1 MTTIKRI
8 ATALPLLLL
17 AGAAI
22 ALAACS
28 GDDDGGGAG
37 DRSLVIAVQPGAT
50 QEELVDQ
57 AGEIEAFLEE
67 RIDADV
73 EIRFPTSYGGV
84 IESLRFGHADAAFM
98 GAWPAALAAEKAG
111 ADVVLAEI
119 REVII
124 GDDKTEEPYYFSYW
138 VVPTDSPYQSL
149 EELEGKAAAFPSQLS
164 TSGYVA
170 PMARL
175 KELGLVTPEEGE
187 SVDPSEFFGD
197 VFFAGGYSQAWEA
210 LKAGQVDVSVIAG
223 DVPEDLYREVLA
235 NTRVIEEQ
243 GPVPSH
249 SVVFSDSLEEPLRT
263 QLKEA
268 LMELGDEQHR
278 ELMRKFVSG
287 IFVRFEETTT
297 EEHLGSLSRF
307 LDDTGLTYT
316 ESIR

>member
-1 MTTIKRI
+1 MTSRTLRAIVS
-8 ATALPLLLL
+8 PLILLF
-17 AGAAI
+17 AA
-22 ALAACS
+22 ALAAC
-28 GDDDGGGAG
+28 GDDDNG
-37 DRSLVIAVQPGAT
+37 RQTLVIAIQPSAT
-50 QEELVDQ
+50 QEELSDQ
-57 AGEIEAFLEE
+57 AGELEAFLEE

-98 GAWPAALAAEKAG
+98 GAWPAALAVEKAS

-124 GDDKTEEPYYFSYW
+124 GDEATEEPFYYSYW
-138 VVPTDSPYQSL
+138 VVPQDSPYRSL
-149 EELEGKAAAFPSQLS
+149 DELQGKAAAFPNQLS

-175 KELGLVTPEEGE
+175 KELGLVTPDVGDAVNAE
-187 SVDPSEFFGD
+187 DFFSE

-223 DVPEDLYREVLA
+223 DVPEELYREVLD

-249 SVVFSDSLEEPLRT
+249 SVIFSDSLEDPLRT
-263 QLKEA
+263 DLKEA
-268 LMELGDEQHR
+268 LLQLGDAAHR
-278 ELMRKFVSG
+278 DLMRQFVSG

-297 EEHLGSLSRF
+297 EQHLGKLNQY
-307 LDDTGLTYT
+307 LEETGLTFT
-316 ESIR
+316 ENLR